1 MTTDRFNSAINHLWV
16 GCDQMKGRHRPG
28 ARDGADCLPATT
40 LPIPNQDGQKK
51 TKPPK
56 RKESFPTCK
65 EDRQRPREPRKC
77 VGALGKGTRV
87 CHASDRSGVR
97 CPSDP
102 EFESNE
108 IGRAPQ
114 SDVGGRLQCLSRY
127 GGEAMS
133 ERAEVIWRTVGDRQA
148 NGDLLVGNSLAD
160 TLRRLGSLASE
171 LAGPAALNQQ
181 ELVDRLCS
189 DQVKRW
195 RAGQRVPA
203 ESYLALHP
211 SIQESR
217 ESALELIYGEFL
229 LREEM
234 GESPQ
239 LEEFYW
245 RFPRFAARLQK
256 QLDLH
261 GALMSLDSTPETL
274 LDAHAADGGPESTT
288 TPSLTRFIA
297 PGFKILGELG
307 RGGMGAVY
315 KAWQVRLKRLVA
327 VKVIRADAYADKG
340 SAARF
345 HAEAEAAARLQHAN
359 IIQVFEVGEYE
370 GIGYLV
376 LEYGA
381 GGGLDR
387 RLAGML
393 QDPNDSARLIETLAR
408 AIHYA
413 HQNGIVHRDLKPA
426 NVLLTADGIPKIS
439 DFGLAKLL
447 QGDDG
452 LTQVGDILG
461 TPSYMAPEQ
470 IRGSSGGIT
479 PATDVYAL
487 GAILYEMLTGRPPF
501 KGTTPLSTMEQV
513 SSIEPLSPGKL
524 QRHTPRDLEIICL
537 KCLQKAPHRR
547 YATAVALADDLRRF
561 LDRQPILARQTP
573 AWERAWKW
581 ARRRPSA
588 ATALLSILIAIVL
601 LLCGAFYH
609 NARLRAAVRNAQA
622 AEHASRN
629 NAQAAFEQ
637 RNLALQ
643 AFKELVYGVQEK
655 LAQTPATRAVRQGLL
670 DTAIA
675 GLEEISLRTAGSP
688 PDLSQAAAHQKL
700 GDMYRIIGRFG
711 DAGAHYARSRKLAE
725 NLLTLDPD
733 NIAIGDVLYQT
744 RMGLGLL
751 NMATGHF
758 ALAKSEFERAAAIS
772 TVIAAADPRHDAGR
786 RGLIEAYLQI
796 GRAHSFLHDV
806 AQAEAWFRKMQD
818 LAAAWVAEEPG
829 NHQARDLL
837 ASSLRKLADI
847 KKFSRNYVG
856 AQQDYLSAITIGREL
871 VDLEPRNF
879 DFKSHLSIAIDDLAG
894 VVRDQRD
901 FESARRLFQE
911 AERLF
916 AELVESDPDHLQSRK
931 ALLHTQLRRA
941 GMERD
946 LSQFASGAK
955 LFRAALDHLHMLER
969 EGTLE
974 GGRVSFTDSK
984 TLENEIEFCEAAP
997 KALVDLD
1004 FACSKPVVVATRLLL
1019 YRARTLEHRQV
1030 AVAARAIRELKA
1042 DDPESLYQVARSLS
1056 LLMIDLNSGRWADLP
1071 QGERQAIGHE
1081 CADRAA
1087 DVLVQAEKL
1096 GFSDAGRLESGEL
1109 AGLWQHPIYQSLLA
1123 RLKRPQKRRS
1133 D

>member
-1 MTTDRFNSAINHLWV
+1 
-16 GCDQMKGRHRPG
+16 
-28 ARDGADCLPATT
+28 
-40 LPIPNQDGQKK
+40 
-51 TKPPK
+51 
-56 RKESFPTCK
+56 
-65 EDRQRPREPRKC
+65 
-77 VGALGKGTRV
+77 
-87 CHASDRSGVR
+87 
-97 CPSDP
+97 
-102 EFESNE
+102 
-108 IGRAPQ
+108 
-114 SDVGGRLQCLSRY
+114 
-127 GGEAMS
+127 MS
-133 ERAEVIWRTVGDRQA
+133 ERAEEMLRAVGDRRGS
-148 NGDLLVGNSLAD
+148 GDSLVGNSQFD
-160 TLRRLGSLASE
+160 TLRRLGDEASE
-171 LAGPAALNQQ
+171 HAGSGGPSQQ
-181 ELVDRLCS
+181 ELLDWLCD

-211 SIQESR
+211 SLQDCD

-239 LEEFYW
+239 LEEFHW
-245 RFPRFAARLQK
+245 RFPLFAARLQK

-261 GALMSLDSTPETL
+261 RALMSLNSAPGTL
-274 LDAHAADGGPESTT
+274 LGADAEDGGPESPT
-288 TPSLTRFIA
+288 TPGLTRFIA

-327 VKVIRADAYADKG
+327 LKVIRADAYADTG
-340 SAARF
+340 AAARF
-345 HAEAEAAARLQHAN
+345 LAEAEAAACLQHPN
-359 IIQVFEVGEYE
+359 IVPVFEVGEYE
-370 GIGYLV
+370 GMGYLV
-376 LEYGA
+376 LEYEA

-413 HQNGIVHRDLKPA
+413 HRNGIVHRDLKPA
-426 NVLLTADGIPKIS
+426 NVLLTADGIPKIG

-447 QGDDG
+447 ERDDG

-470 IRGSSGGIT
+470 IRGSSGAIT

-487 GAILYEMLTGRPPF
+487 GSILYEMLTGRPPF

-537 KCLQKAPHRR
+537 KCLEKEPRRR
-547 YATAVALADDLRRF
+547 YTTALELADDLRRF
-561 LDRQPILARQTP
+561 LDRQPIWARQTP
-573 AWERAWKW
+573 VWERAWKW

-588 ATALLSILIAIVL
+588 ATAILSILIAIVL
-601 LLCGAFYH
+601 LLSGALYY
-609 NARLRAAVRNAQA
+609 NARLRATVRVAQA
-622 AEHASRN
+622 AEQASRN

-637 RNLALQ
+637 QNLALQ

-655 LAQTPATRAVRQGLL
+655 LAQTPATRAVRQALL

-711 DAGAHYARSRKLAE
+711 DARGHYARSRELADD
-725 NLLTLDPD
+725 LLALDPD
-733 NIAIGDVLYQT
+733 NIAIGEVLYQT

-751 NMATGHF
+751 NMATGNF
-758 ALAKSEFERAAAIS
+758 APAKTEFERAATIS
-772 TVIAAADPRHDAGR
+772 AVIAAADPRHDAGR
-786 RGLIEAYLQI
+786 HGLIEAYLQI
-796 GRAHSFLHDV
+796 GRAYSFLREF
-806 AQAEAWFRKMQD
+806 APAETWFRKMQD
-818 LAAAWVAEEPG
+818 LAAVWVAEEPG

-856 AQQDYLSAITIGREL
+856 AQQDYVRAITIGREL

-879 DFKSHLSIAIDDLAG
+879 DFKSHLSTAIDDLAG

-901 FESARRLFQE
+901 FESARQLFQE
-911 AERLF
+911 ADRLF
-916 AELVESDPDHLQSRK
+916 TELVESDPDHLQSRI
-931 ALLHTQLRRA
+931 ALLHTQMRRA

-946 LSQFASGAK
+946 LSQFSLAAK
-955 LFRAALDHLHMLER
+955 LYRAVLNDLRRLER
-969 EGTLE
+969 EGRLE
-974 GGRVSFTDSK
+974 DGRVSFIDSK
-984 TLENEIEFCEAAP
+984 TLENEIVFCEAAP
-997 KALVDLD
+997 RALTDLD
-1004 FACSKPVVVATRLLL
+1004 FARSRPVVVATRLLL
-1019 YRARTLEHRQV
+1019 LRARSLANREI

-1042 DDPESLYQVARSLS
+1042 DNPEATYEVARSLS
-1056 LLMIDLNSGRWADLP
+1056 LLIIDLNSDRWPDIPLQERRAMGHEFANWAADL
-1071 QGERQAIGHE
+1071 
-1081 CADRAA
+1081 
-1087 DVLVQAEKL
+1087 LVQAEAR
-1096 GFSDAGRLESGEL
+1096 GFSDASRLENGEL
-1109 AGLWQHPIYQSLLA
+1109 APLRQHPVYQSLLS
-1123 RLKRPQKRRS
+1123 RLKRLQKPRS